1 MDLEY
6 HQLDLCNEH
15 LRVRCPDRQRKLLAS
30 LAESGQQLPIVVV
43 AIPNEPDRYRVIDGF
58 KRIAALKLLGHDTVC
73 ATIWQLS
80 EAEALVLDQ
89 SLRLSDQDT
98 ALEQGWLLAELE
110 SRFGYDLD
118 DLARRFDRSTSW
130 VSRRIALVEALPDPV
145 QEQVRRGEVGAQV
158 AMKFL
163 VPMVRISTQ
172 ACERMAAIFGRLKLQ
187 TREAGELYAA
197 WRDAS
202 PVVRQRIL
210 DEPQLFLKAYRERKR
225 PQQEAESRS
234 PTSDLLR
241 DLEMIQSIANRAGR
255 HWRQAAPLMDSA
267 ELDNARHTLDRAMED
282 LQRLSQRIEREK
294 PHAEQT
300 PTHHDSGATPPGERD
315 TGDRP
320 FARDLPQRGEESD
333 PLSVRRSAA
342 PVSFREGGALPAA
355 DPGAICFVQG
365 QFGPGP

>member
-30 LAESGQQLPIVVV
+30 LAASGQQVPIVVV
-43 AIPNEPDRYRVIDGF
+43 AIPGEPDRYRVIDGF
-58 KRIAALKLLGHDTVC
+58 KRIAALKLLGHDTVRV
-73 ATIWQLS
+73 TIWQLS

-130 VSRRIALVEALPDPV
+130 VSRRIALVEALPDSV
-145 QEQVRRGEVGAQV
+145 QEQVRRGEVGTQV

-163 VPMVRISTQ
+163 VPMARISTQ
-172 ACERMAAIFGRLKLQ
+172 ACERMAAIFVRLKLQ

-225 PQQEAESRS
+225 PQDVETHS

-255 HWRQAAPLMDSA
+255 HWRQAAPLMGSA
-267 ELDNARHTLDRAMED
+267 EIDNARHTLERAMED

-294 PHAEQT
+294 QNADQT
-300 PTHHDSGATPPGERD
+300 PTHHDSGTPRPGEGD

-320 FARDLPQRGEESD
+320 FARDLPQRGEESN
-333 PLSVRRSAA
+333 PVSVGRSA
-342 PVSFREGGALPAA
+342 VLISFRESGALPAA
-355 DPGAICFVQG
+355 DTGTVCFLQG
-365 QFGPGP
+365 QPGPGP